1 MVACYNTV
9 LVTINGEVGE
19 IQRLVASCC
28 VCRRLRLWSSDC
40 SPTHCMKRHKQKSC
54 MSCASEKWGY
64 VHVCIQACIPTSSLY
79 LDLCLICYISVCV
92 CVCMSGC
99 VHVCRQYICRTI
111 YVLFSQLV
119 AEIKEAKKELK
130 KAQTIMQMEEL
141 KCRKRVLRR
150 LVLIQTDEWNIVLA
164 VIVMFILFVTLFPLP
179 TIFSNA

>member
-1 MVACYNTV
+1 
-9 LVTINGEVGE
+9 
-19 IQRLVASCC
+19 
-28 VCRRLRLWSSDC
+28 
-40 SPTHCMKRHKQKSC
+40 
-54 MSCASEKWGY
+54 MSE
-64 VHVCIQACIPTSSLY
+64 
-79 LDLCLICYISVCV
+79 
-92 CVCMSGC
+92 C

-111 YVLFSQLV
+111 GVLFSQLV

-179 TIFSNA
+179 TIFSNV

>member
-1 MVACYNTV
+1 
-9 LVTINGEVGE
+9 
-19 IQRLVASCC
+19 
-28 VCRRLRLWSSDC
+28 
-40 SPTHCMKRHKQKSC
+40 
-54 MSCASEKWGY
+54 MS
-64 VHVCIQACIPTSSLY
+64 V
-79 LDLCLICYISVCV
+79 
-92 CVCMSGC
+92 C

-179 TIFSNA
+179 TIFSNV

>member
-1 MVACYNTV
+1 
-9 LVTINGEVGE
+9 
-19 IQRLVASCC
+19 
-28 VCRRLRLWSSDC
+28 
-40 SPTHCMKRHKQKSC
+40 
-54 MSCASEKWGY
+54 MS
-64 VHVCIQACIPTSSLY
+64 V
-79 LDLCLICYISVCV
+79 
-92 CVCMSGC
+92 C

-111 YVLFSQLV
+111 DVLFSQLV

-179 TIFSNA
+179 TIFSNV